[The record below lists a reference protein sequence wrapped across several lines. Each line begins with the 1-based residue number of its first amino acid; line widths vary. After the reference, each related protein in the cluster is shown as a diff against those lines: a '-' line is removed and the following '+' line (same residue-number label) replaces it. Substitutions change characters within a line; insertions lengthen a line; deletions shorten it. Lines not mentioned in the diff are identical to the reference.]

1 MARKTGPKMKH
12 ARRFGQPIYFTA
24 KEAKVLSRRGYP
36 AGQHGQKTGK
46 RLSGYGI
53 QLREKQ
59 KAKLIYGVL
68 ERQFHKYF
76 VEALEQTGDT
86 GELLLQLLER
96 RLDNVVYRMGLAQ
109 SRPQARQIVGHG
121 HVYVNGKPVNIP
133 SYRVRIGEVVSIRP
147 QSANKKVWEPIK
159 KALETHQE
167 PAWLQVDK
175 EQFTAKVLALPTKLD
190 IELAVEPQLIVEFYS
205 R

>member
-1 MARKTGPKMKH
+1 MKH

-36 AGQHGQKTGK
+36 SGQHGQSTGK
-46 RLSGYGI
+46 RMSGYGI

-68 ERQFHKYF
+68 ERQFRKYF
-76 VEALEQTGDT
+76 AESLQQHGDT
-86 GELLLQLLER
+86 GEILLQFLER
-96 RLDNVVYRMGLAQ
+96 RLDNVVYRMGLAAT
-109 SRPQARQIVGHG
+109 RPQARQLVGHG
-121 HVYVNGKPVNIP
+121 HVHVNGKLVNIP
-133 SYRVRIGEVVSIRP
+133 SYRVRIGDTVSIRP
-147 QSANKKVWEPIK
+147 QSASKKVWEPIK
-159 KALETHQE
+159 KALETHE
-167 PAWLQVDK
+167 SPAWIQMDK
-175 EQFTAKVLALPTKLD
+175 DQLTAKILALPTKLD